1 MSELIGTWDFESDE
15 NIDNYLSAM
24 DVEFMLRK
32 VASTA
37 SILKPRVVFER
48 NGQNWKINMTSLFK
62 NQSTSFTEGVP
73 FEEGIFIL
81 NYFFK

>member
-1 MSELIGTWDFESDE
+1 MSELIGTWDFESS
-15 NIDNYLSAM
+15 DNMNKYMKAM
-24 DVEFMLRK
+24 GVGFMLRK
-32 VASTA
+32 VASTV
-37 SILKPRVVFER
+37 KPRVVFER